1 VELNNACGWWRIS
14 ADGACIAASCLRQLP
29 LPLPKQALS
38 SYKGQQSELNVQHLG
53 AELQQK
59 LLSAE
64 ALLKKYGNEG
74 LINSL
79 LRFEGKDDVE
89 KKFNS
94 LIRELQTV
102 TNKVGVWV
110 HQLPQK
116 YSRNLPSS
124 STIQQVGRNR
134 CPAFHHLKL
143 LHTAARSRRL
153 VECMHYVS
161 SRLSAVGKHLQRVF
175 TQCRFGI

>member
-1 VELNNACGWWRIS
+1 
-14 ADGACIAASCLRQLP
+14 
-29 LPLPKQALS
+29 
-38 SYKGQQSELNVQHLG
+38 VQHLG

-110 HQLPQK
+110 HQRPQQH
-116 YSRNLPSS
+116 SRNLPS
-124 STIQQVGRNR
+124 
-134 CPAFHHLKL
+134 A
-143 LHTAARSRRL
+143 
-153 VECMHYVS
+153 
-161 SRLSAVGKHLQRVF
+161 
-175 TQCRFGI
+175 